1 MIDSNVPSVQLS
13 ICQDTCFDRAVSTCR
28 YHLFFQNVPDST
40 EWKFGI
46 VWGHVSSKDMVYW
59 QHHPPALEPG
69 KISPE
74 KEGFF
79 KWDADG
85 CFTGCAT
92 ITPDGKP
99 TILYTGH
106 LLTWQAYAIVLPI
119 IF

>member
-1 MIDSNVPSVQLS
+1 MQNPNQMSVMNAFFS
-13 ICQDTCFDRAVSTCR
+13 IHR

-85 CFTGCAT
+85 CFTGCAV

-99 TILYTGH
+99 TILYTGKH
-106 LLTWQAYAIVLPI
+106 LI
-119 IF
+119 